1 MSVQDGIYHV
11 LKSLYTA
18 NGGISISTINVT
30 DGMFV
35 MNGTTSVPKSILCLV
50 LDKVRQVSVP
60 VDQLQYPQLV
70 PNKSLSQEL
79 NNQLCLIL
87 NT

>member
-1 MSVQDGIYHV
+1 MPCKRCHTGVNGIQVIKLFHSLCVPMSVQDGISHV

-50 LDKVRQVSVP
+50 LDKVRQV
-60 VDQLQYPQLV
+60 
-70 PNKSLSQEL
+70 
-79 NNQLCLIL
+79 
-87 NT
+87 